1 MRTRAQGFSLLFFC
15 VTLTTLAGAF
25 LLFLYSSQSVDLMLQ
40 VKSENKVSFRQACF
54 DSDDAAS
61 MIAPKEV
68 RSCQSPAEK
77 LRDWV

>member
-1 MRTRAQGFSLLFFC
+1 
-15 VTLTTLAGAF
+15 
-25 LLFLYSSQSVDLMLQ
+25 
-40 VKSENKVSFRQACF
+40 VSFRQACF